1 MGQPSVFPHG
11 VTIYNPEKCWNGYTI
26 VPLINDGVLLFDMN
40 GHELRRWN
48 MHAMPP
54 KLLPGGYVMGLSGY
68 RHPDY
73 GMQDG
78 VNLLEIDYDG
88 NIVWEF
94 DHLEKIDDPGRD
106 HRWMARQHHDYQREG
121 NPVGY
126 YVPGMDASPLSGNTL
141 ILCHQTIHDPQ
152 ISDKKLLDDMM
163 IEVDWDGNILWKWSI
178 SEHFDELGFDEAAKN
193 VLFRDPNMRS
203 SDGGVGDYLHVNC
216 MSYLGPNHWYD
227 SGDMRFKPTNIIFDC
242 REANILAILDKDTG
256 KIVWRMGP
264 DFNAT
269 PQLKALGWI
278 IGQHHFHMIP
288 KGLPGEGNL
297 LVFDNGGWAGYGVP
311 NPSSAIGAKN
321 ALRDY
326 SRVLEID
333 PVTLEVVWK
342 VTPKELGHAIPT
354 DASKFYSP
362 YVSSAQRLPNGN
374 TLIDEGSDGRVIEVT
389 PDHEIVWEWISP
401 YYSHNEKGPKTNM
414 IYRAYRYPYSYVPQ
428 EPVPVETPILPIDN
442 TTYRV
447 PGAGAFGAKKVV
459 DVLGTLPYYEDVA
472 LCVATD
478 DETVPGTKKEKLFDV
493 DTDFFKPVTQDTW
506 ARDISAF
513 KELPVLVLFGAE
525 RCTHCKALHP
535 VLEEALREEYSGQFA
550 VRFVDVDSNPGLT
563 AACHVE
569 GIPVVAIY
577 KDGIEYARFNGE
589 KDYDDLC
596 DLLDA
601 ALEQIQK

>member
-1 MGQPSVFPHG
+1 MGQPLVFPHG
-11 VTIYNPEKCWNGYTI
+11 VTVYNPDKCWNGYTI

-40 GHELRRWN
+40 GNEIRRWN
-48 MHAMPP
+48 MQAMPA

-94 DHLEKIDDPGRD
+94 DHLEEINDPGRD
-106 HRWMARQHHDYQREG
+106 HRFMARQHHDYQREG

-126 YVPGMDASPLSGNTL
+126 YVPGMDAEPLKGNTL
-141 ILCHQTIHDPQ
+141 ILCHQTIHNPL
-152 ISDKKLLDDMM
+152 ISDKKLLDDVM
-163 IEVDWDGNILWKWSI
+163 IEVDWEGNILWRWSA
-178 SEHFDELGFDEAAKN
+178 SEHFEELGFDEAAKN

-203 SDGGVGDYLHVNC
+203 ADGGTGDYLHINC
-216 MSYLGPNHWYD
+216 MSYLGPNKWFD
-227 SGDMRFKPTNIIFDC
+227 QGDERFKPTNIIFDC

-256 KIVWRMGP
+256 KIVWRIGP
-264 DFNAT
+264 DFGAT
-269 PQLKALGWI
+269 PELRKLGWI

-311 NPSSAIGAKN
+311 NPSSAIGIKN

-326 SRVLEID
+326 SRVLEFN

-342 VTPKELGHAIPT
+342 LTPKELGHAIPT

-389 PDHEIVWEWISP
+389 PEHEIVWEWISP
-401 YYSHNEKGPKTNM
+401 YYSHNEKGPKSNM

-428 EPVPVETPILPIDN
+428 EPEPTQIPIARIDN

-447 PGAGAFGAKKVV
+447 PGAGAFGAKKVI
-459 DVLGTLPYYEDVA
+459 DVPGTLPYYEDVA

-478 DETVPGTKKEKLFDV
+478 DEEDVTKREKIFEV
-493 DTDFFKPVTQDTW
+493 DKDFFNPVTHANWD
-506 ARDISAF
+506 ADVLKVKDR
-513 KELPVLVLFGAE
+513 PVLVLFGAE
-525 RCTHCKALHP
+525 RCVHCKALHP
-535 VLEEALREEYSGQFA
+535 VLEEALKEEYEDSFA
-550 VRFVDVDSNPGLT
+550 VRYVDVDANPELT
-563 AACHVE
+563 DACHIG

-577 KDGIEYARFNGE
+577 KDGAEAVRFNGE
-589 KDYDDLC
+589 KDYDDIC
-596 DLLDA
+596 DILD
-601 ALEQIQK
+601 EFV

>member
-1 MGQPSVFPHG
+1 MGQPLVFPHG
-11 VTIYNPEKCWNGYTI
+11 VTVYQPEKCWNGYTL

-40 GHELRRWN
+40 GNEVRRWN
-48 MHAMPP
+48 FQAMPP

-88 NIVWEF
+88 NPVWEF
-94 DHLEKIDDPGRD
+94 DHLEEIDDPGRD

-126 YVPGMDASPLSGNTL
+126 YVPGMDAKPLEGNTL
-141 ILCHQTIHDPQ
+141 ILCHRTIHNPQ

-163 IEVDWDGNILWKWSI
+163 IEVDWEGNILWRWSI
-178 SEHFDELGFDEAAKN
+178 SDHFSELGFDEAAKN

-203 SDGGVGDYLHVNC
+203 PDGGVGDYLHVNT

-227 SGDMRFKPTNIIFDC
+227 QGDQRFKPTNIIFDC

-256 KIVWRMGP
+256 KIVWRLGP
-264 DFNAT
+264 DFKST
-269 PQLKALGWI
+269 PELRKLGWI
-278 IGQHHFHMIP
+278 IGQHHLHMIP

-311 NPSSAIGAKN
+311 NPSSSIGAKN

-326 SRVLEID
+326 SRVLEFN

-342 VTPKELGHAIPT
+342 LTPKELGYLMPM

-362 YVSSAQRLPNGN
+362 YVSSVQRLPNGN

-401 YYSHNEKGPKTNM
+401 YYSHGEQSPKSNM

-428 EPVPVETPILPIDN
+428 EPLPQEVPIPRMDN
-442 TTYRV
+442 TTFRL
-447 PGAGAFGAKKVV
+447 PGAGPLGAKKVI
-459 DVLGTLPYYEDVA
+459 DVPGTLPYYEDVA
-472 LCVATD
+472 LCVAVD
-478 DETVPGTKKEKLFDV
+478 DEEDVTKREKVFQV
-493 DTDFFKPVTQDTW
+493 DRDFFLPVTHETW
-506 ARDISAF
+506 DEKVLRVR
-513 KELPVLVLFGAE
+513 KTPVLVLFGAE

-535 VLEEALREEYSGQFA
+535 VLEEALQEEYSGRFA
-550 VRFVDVDSNPGLT
+550 VCYVDVDAQPEL
-563 AACHVE
+563 AAANHVG
-569 GIPVVAIY
+569 GIPVVAVFR
-577 KDGIEYARFNGE
+577 DGAEVVRFNGE

-596 DLLDA
+596 DLLDR
-601 ALEQIQK
+601 ALE